1 MKGNRS
7 EETGVRRGRDIGE
20 SVGSSDGWMDIERD
34 QNLKSSFDKCRV
46 QKRQNSKAKGIWL
59 KMSKNWVK
67 LLFRREDSNYELQQ

>member
-7 EETGVRRGRDIGE
+7 QEMGVRRGRDIGE
-20 SVGSSDGWMDIERD
+20 SGSSDGWMDIERD

-46 QKRQNSKAKGIWL
+46 EKRQNSKAKEIWL